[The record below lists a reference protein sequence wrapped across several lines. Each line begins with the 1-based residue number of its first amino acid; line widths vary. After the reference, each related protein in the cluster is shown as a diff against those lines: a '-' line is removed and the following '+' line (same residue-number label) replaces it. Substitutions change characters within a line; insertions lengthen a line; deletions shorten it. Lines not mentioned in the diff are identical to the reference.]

1 MSYVS
6 SIELRKVR
14 PEAVQSVARD
24 HLDSSSAF
32 LVVLFSEKSVIESV
46 VDLFHDVV
54 DKVPQ
59 VSSIHSDRQEDTS
72 IL

>member
-14 PEAVQSVARD
+14 PEAVKYK
-24 HLDSSSAF
+24 LDIDIKFHSYIIFHS
-32 LVVLFSEKSVIESV
+32 SEKGVLESV

-54 DKVPQ
+54 EKVPQ
-59 VSSIHSDRQEDTS
+59 VSFYISKKI
-72 IL
+72 I